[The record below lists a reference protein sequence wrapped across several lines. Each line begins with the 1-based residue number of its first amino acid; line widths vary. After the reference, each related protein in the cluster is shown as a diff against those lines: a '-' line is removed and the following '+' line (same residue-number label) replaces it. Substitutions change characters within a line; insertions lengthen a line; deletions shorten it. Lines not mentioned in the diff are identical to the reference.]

1 MDSLG
6 LLSSILLT
14 SNLRVLTAGASISA
28 PAEAQLAIV
37 ILPPVDGIAGSE
49 TVTYPSQV
57 GMCTKDKTIRFA
69 HPGYGIVGYWS
80 WDTTSVTFKN
90 TGATHTISVSS
101 MIYLG

>member
-28 PAEAQLAIV
+28 PPEAKLAIV
-37 ILPPVDGIAGSE
+37 IFPPVDGIAGTE
-49 TVTYPSQV
+49 TTTYPSQV
-57 GMCTKDKTIRFA
+57 GMCAKDKTIRFV
-69 HPGYGIVGYWS
+69 HPGYGVVGYWS
-80 WDTTSVTFKN
+80 WDTTDVDFKS
-90 TGATHTISVSS
+90 TGVTHTVAVSS